1 MKNIRHILF
10 VYLLILIGLTAI
22 LILSINGWS
31 YYKIPLELRP
41 FSKDYLTMKP
51 SGIYSHG
58 LGIIGAAMVIIGV
71 TTYSSRKRFRALRNI
86 GSLSYW
92 LEFHIF
98 LCFVGPVFVVFHTTF
113 KASGIA
119 SIALWTM
126 SAVVASGLI
135 GRFLYV
141 QIPRNINGTE
151 LTIDEINNE
160 IQQLGLSLQK
170 YPVGIL
176 LSTLV
181 DKAFASIQRPKSIWE
196 IISCLVRLELIKI
209 KTRAKIREI
218 LSWNKIPRDIASQLR
233 SAASSRAALMQ
244 RSLLLTQIERLLFY
258 WHAVHLP
265 FTIIM
270 FVALTAH
277 IVVAIL
283 LGYKWIF

>member
-1 MKNIRHILF
+1 VQNIRHILF
-10 VYLLILIGLTAI
+10 VYLLALIGLTAI
-22 LILSINGWS
+22 LILSFNGWS

-41 FSKDYLTMKP
+41 FNSNYGTMKP

-58 LGIIGAAMVIIGV
+58 LGIIGTAMVIIGV
-71 TTYSSRKRFRALRNI
+71 ITYTSRKRFRALRNI

-160 IQQLGLSLQK
+160 MQQVGLLLQK

-176 LSTLV
+176 LNTLI
-181 DKAFASIQRPKSIWE
+181 DKSFATLKTPKSFWE
-196 IISCLVRLELIKI
+196 TISCLVRLELIKL
-209 KTRAKIREI
+209 KTRGKIREV
-218 LSWNKIPRDIASQLR
+218 LSWNKIPGDIGTQLR
-233 SAASSRAALMQ
+233 AAALSRAALMQ
-244 RSLLLTQIERLLFY
+244 KSLLLAQIERLLFY

-270 FVALTAH
+270 FIALTAH
-277 IVVAIL
+277 IIVAIL
-283 LGYKWIF
+283 LGYRWIF